1 MEKNCLRLLE
11 KNMRV
16 KWSGKARIELENT
29 LDFWSEKNKC
39 YSNWQNNCKPILGRD
54 TCYLLPLTS
63 YLLPNKND
71 DIQST

>member
-16 KWSGKARIELENT
+16 KWSGKARTELENT

-39 YSNWQNNCKPILGRD
+39 YSN
-54 TCYLLPLTS
+54 
-63 YLLPNKND
+63 
-71 DIQST
+71 